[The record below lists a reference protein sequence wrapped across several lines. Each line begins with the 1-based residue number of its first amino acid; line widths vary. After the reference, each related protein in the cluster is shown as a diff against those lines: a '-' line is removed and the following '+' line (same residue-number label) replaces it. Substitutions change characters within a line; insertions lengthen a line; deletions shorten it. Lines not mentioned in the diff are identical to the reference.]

1 MISHLFWILVM
12 GRKNTNYS
20 EKNKGI
26 QDKCLKWKKWIF
38 LLNQLITRNKFWL
51 SNVRIRISKKI
62 WSTNISRT
70 KLIHLLDTM
79 SYSKG
84 SRYPSDTSW
93 NNQINESLLV
103 DKSHTNI
110 MTLFLKTHYLI
121 PPLKICYWSWE
132 NHTSYSTVTF
142 VSSKLLLLLSSKAN

>member
-1 MISHLFWILVM
+1 M

-70 KLIHLLDTM
+70 NLIHLLDTL
-79 SYSKG
+79 SCSKG
-84 SRYPSDTSW
+84 SRYASDTSW

-110 MTLFLKTHYLI
+110 MTICLRTHYPI
-121 PPLKICYWSWE
+121 PPQDLLLIMRR
-132 NHTSYSTVTF
+132 TILLLALVTLA
-142 VSSKLLLLLSSKAN
+142 SSKPLLILDSNAN

>member
-70 KLIHLLDTM
+70 NLIHLLNTL
-79 SYSKG
+79 SCSKG

-110 MTLFLKTHYLI
+110 MTLCLRTNSPIASQY
-121 PPLKICYWSWE
+121 
-132 NHTSYSTVTF
+132 
-142 VSSKLLLLLSSKAN
+142 LLLIMRRTIILIALLL

>member
-1 MISHLFWILVM
+1 LISHLFWILVM

-70 KLIHLLDTM
+70 NLIHLLDTL
-79 SYSKG
+79 SCSKG
-84 SRYPSDTSW
+84 SRYASDTSW

-121 PPLKICYWSWE
+121 PPPSR
-132 NHTSYSTVTF
+132 F
-142 VSSKLLLLLSSKAN
+142 VIDHERTIHLIALLLSCLQNYCCY